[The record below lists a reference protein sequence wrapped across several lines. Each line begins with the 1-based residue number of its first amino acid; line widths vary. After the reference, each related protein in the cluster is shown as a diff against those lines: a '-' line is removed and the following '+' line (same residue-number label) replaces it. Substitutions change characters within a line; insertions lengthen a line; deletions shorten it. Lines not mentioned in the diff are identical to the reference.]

1 MTTSIR
7 RWPTAAVP
15 TLVFLVALLAPV
27 AGAAQSPEA
36 GASSPGLTL
45 DQVLELARQRNPRLH
60 ANRAAVQA
68 AASREPGASTLPDP
82 VLQVGA
88 MNLALPELSDDM
100 AASMAPSVQLMQMIP
115 FPGKLGLRGEIAG
128 RTTDMVEAGADETW
142 WEIRS
147 RAAEHFFDLYSAD
160 RRIEV
165 LGSTLELLQDLEE
178 VARAMYEAGTG
189 RQADVLRAHV
199 EIARIDGDL
208 QRLEAMRMV
217 AAARLNALLDR
228 DADAPLPK
236 PVLPPMP
243 EALPPTDTLL
253 AWAEE
258 TRPLLR
264 GGRAG
269 VERASDRL
277 DLARKDIWPDLTVG
291 VQYGQRDR
299 GTGVERM
306 GGVMLGVSLP
316 IWAGRRQLR
325 ARDEAEAAGLEARA
339 RLSEARADVR
349 GRIGV
354 HGADLARARRLIE
367 LHRQEILP
375 QARANVQSSLSS
387 YRVGSVDF
395 GTLVEAELLV
405 NRHEAELFELI
416 ADYGK
421 AVAGLEAAVGRPLPV
436 TDDLLAEKP

>member
-1 MTTSIR
+1 
-7 RWPTAAVP
+7 
-15 TLVFLVALLAPV
+15 
-27 AGAAQSPEA
+27 
-36 GASSPGLTL
+36 
-45 DQVLELARQRNPRLH
+45 
-60 ANRAAVQA
+60 
-68 AASREPGASTLPDP
+68 
-82 VLQVGA
+82 
-88 MNLALPELSDDM
+88 
-100 AASMAPSVQLMQMIP
+100 
-115 FPGKLGLRGEIAG
+115 
-128 RTTDMVEAGADETW
+128 
-142 WEIRS
+142 
-147 RAAEHFFDLYSAD
+147 
-160 RRIEV
+160 
-165 LGSTLELLQDLEE
+165 
-178 VARAMYEAGTG
+178 MYEAGTG